1 MDQCAA
7 SLEAVGAAL
16 GSATRPQA
24 LSLWTLPG
32 DDLAS
37 ASTARRHVVGT
48 ARSWG
53 LARETTEA
61 LETVVSELAA
71 NALEHTASRSVAV
84 TLALAGRSAV
94 VTVTDEGTGDIPV
107 AALPAGDD
115 EHGRGL
121 FMVAVLAHRWGE
133 RRSREGLTVW
143 AEVVTGTKPPQG
155 AVTNAGDAHECST
168 PDEQSAKLGVLPAHS
183 ARRFEG
189 APPCPHRLPV
199 PVPPSASASSA

>member
-16 GSATRPQA
+16 GSATRPQT

-37 ASTARRHVVGT
+37 AAMARRHVAGT

-53 LARETTEA
+53 LPKETTEA
-61 LETVVSELAA
+61 LETVIGELAA

-84 TLALAGRSAV
+84 TLALAGRSVV
-94 VTVTDEGTGDIPV
+94 VTVTDEGAGDISV
-107 AALPAGDD
+107 TALPEGDD

-121 FMVAVLAHRWGE
+121 FMVAALAHRWGG
-133 RRSREGLTVW
+133 RRSRQGLTVW
-143 AEVVTGTKPPQG
+143 AEVITETGTRLPREG
-155 AVTNAGDAHECST
+155 AVPAPGSPWTGTAECHGPTMASPMTKPLAGPSGMTAS
-168 PDEQSAKLGVLPAHS
+168 
-183 ARRFEG
+183 
-189 APPCPHRLPV
+189 V
-199 PVPPSASASSA
+199 P

>member
-16 GSATRPQA
+16 GSATRPQT

-37 ASTARRHVVGT
+37 AATARRHVAGT

-53 LARETTEA
+53 LPRETTEA
-61 LETVVSELAA
+61 LETVIGELAA
-71 NALEHTASRSVAV
+71 NALEHTASRSVTVA
-84 TLALAGRSAV
+84 LALAGCSAV
-94 VTVTDEGTGDIPV
+94 VTVTDEGAGDIQV
-107 AALPAGDD
+107 TALPEGDD

-121 FMVAVLAHRWGE
+121 FMVAALAHRWGG
-133 RRSREGLTVW
+133 RRSRAGLTVW

-155 AVTNAGDAHECST
+155 AVTNDGDAHKCSAF
-168 PDEQSAKLGVLPAHS
+168 DEHSARLGVLPARS
-183 ARRFEG
+183 ACSSEG
-189 APPCPHRLPV
+189 VPPCPHRLPV
-199 PVPPSASASSA
+199 PAPPSASASSA

>member
-37 ASTARRHVVGT
+37 AATARRHVART

-53 LARETTEA
+53 LPRETTEA
-61 LETVVSELAA
+61 LETVIGELAA

-94 VTVTDEGTGDIPV
+94 ITVTDEGAGAIPV
-107 AALPAGDD
+107 TAPPEGDD

-121 FMVAVLAHRWGE
+121 FMVAALAHRWGG

-143 AEVVTGTKPPQG
+143 AEVVMGTRLPRGEAMPAPGSPRAGTAEAHGLTMASPMTKPL
-155 AVTNAGDAHECST
+155 AGPSGMTAS
-168 PDEQSAKLGVLPAHS
+168 
-183 ARRFEG
+183 
-189 APPCPHRLPV
+189 V
-199 PVPPSASASSA
+199 P

>member
-24 LSLWTLPG
+24 LCLWTLPG

-37 ASTARRHVVGT
+37 ASTARRHVAGT

-53 LARETTEA
+53 LPEETTEA
-61 LETVVSELAA
+61 LETVIGELAA

-84 TLALAGRSAV
+84 ALALAGCSAV

-107 AALPAGDD
+107 TALLEGDD
-115 EHGRGL
+115 EHGRGP
-121 FMVAVLAHRWGE
+121 FMVAALAHRWGG
-133 RRSREGLTVW
+133 RRSRGGLTVW
-143 AEVVTGTKPPQG
+143 AEVVTGTR
-155 AVTNAGDAHECST
+155 
-168 PDEQSAKLGVLPAHS
+168 LP
-183 ARRFEG
+183 REG
-189 APPCPHRLPV
+189 AMPAPGSPRTGMAEHHGPTMASPMTKPFAGPSGMTASV
-199 PVPPSASASSA
+199 P